1 MPSGRWY
8 DAEAGENDLPSPDE
22 TDVAGEPRVLL
33 AGTTVAS
40 SSLSLAMRAAVCR
53 YGLHD
58 SERTDG
64 AWDSVTLLCV
74 DRRVGVGD
82 EKQIDVEHSDRA
94 LRVPYLLDCV
104 CFQTK
109 KNS

>member
-8 DAEAGENDLPSPDE
+8 EAEAGENDLPSPE
-22 TDVAGEPRVLL
+22 EMDVAGEPRVRLP
-33 AGTTVAS
+33 GTTVVS
-40 SSLSLAMRAAVCR
+40 SSFNFAMRAAVCR
-53 YGLHD
+53 NGLHD

-74 DRRVGVGD
+74 DLRVGVGD

-94 LRVPYLLDCV
+94 LNVPYLFDCV
-104 CFQTK
+104 FYK
-109 KNS
+109 K